1 MGPSRPPPLSWG
13 VRMGWW
19 SWQGLRSVVR
29 TPQERRWGRHPVSYA
44 ARSLRLLCEPRREAA
59 SGPTVVHPQDEGSGA
74 SVGRPKSQGSQG
86 GSTFSRLLPCR
97 SLCWRHRVTRMNG
110 NDASKTQ
117 TQETFR
123 SLKQIQVMQK
133 HLELWLESKLQ
144 TQVYRKEN
152 FTSISWSEMYF
163 YPARCWPGGKL

>member
-1 MGPSRPPPLSWG
+1 MGPSLPPPLPWG

-29 TPQERRWGRHPVSYA
+29 QERRWGRHPVSYA
-44 ARSLRLLCEPRREAA
+44 ARSLRLLCEPGREAA

-86 GSTFSRLLPCR
+86 GSTSSGLLPCG
-97 SLCWRHRVTRMNG
+97 SACWRHRVTRMNG

-133 HLELWLESKLQ
+133 HLELWLESKL
-144 TQVYRKEN
+144 
-152 FTSISWSEMYF
+152 
-163 YPARCWPGGKL
+163 